1 MKKRLIPL
9 LLVVL
14 LLVGCSADP
23 KSAVTESDLTEP
35 NIGVQTGYD
44 GYTLVVTAWDT
55 PTAVLEEL
63 NQQGIAYTE
72 YYDGA
77 LLLREETAAL
87 GQTAS
92 VYLCEGTYE
101 VDEGD
106 FIQTD
111 GTVKLTVLG
120 AGQGKTRILA
130 QNGLRQ
136 NRGVAIHITGD
147 GGSTVTV
154 RDLTIEGFQVGV
166 KVKNASNVV
175 LEDLLLRENH
185 FAGVELEGAR
195 GCAINRCTF
204 EENGAPCAGDTGFGL
219 VLDAQ
224 SGENTGEENIYTNNG
239 NQNAVDCP
247 SLWDGYTDN
256 DNSIALEC
264 SYTLST
270 EMPVLVDP
278 AIEAQNARPGP
289 NALRY
294 ELENAGYG
302 DGVEEATAGE
312 MPAASDGKYVKL
324 LSGTLTLRIDVPEA
338 GYYRLFVVGGSYD
351 GNSKCDRVSVNDGPE
366 YFTSYPA
373 SGAYEWQLSQ
383 PGLERWTNNV
393 LTPQA
398 PAEGFVF
405 QKGENVITIT
415 ANWGYCAYDCVYLEP
430 IGESG
435 GN

>member
-9 LLVVL
+9 LLAIL
-14 LLVGCSADP
+14 LLAGCGKDP
-23 KSAVTESDLTEP
+23 APAATEP
-35 NIGVQTGYD
+35 NQTEPNVSAPAEYAD
-44 GYTLVVTAWDT
+44 YALVVTAWDT
-55 PTAVLEEL
+55 PAAVLEEL
-63 NQQGIAYTE
+63 NQQGVAYTE

-77 LLLREETAAL
+77 LLLREEAAAL
-87 GQTAS
+87 GQSAT

-111 GTVKLTVLG
+111 GTVELTVLG
-120 AGQGKTRILA
+120 AGQDKTRIEGRS
-130 QNGLRQ
+130 GLRQ
-136 NRGVAIHITGD
+136 NRGSAINVTGD

-154 RDLTIEGFQVGV
+154 RDLTIAGFQTGV
-166 KVKNASNVV
+166 QVKNASNVV
-175 LEDLLLRENH
+175 LENLLLRENH
-185 FAGVELEGAR
+185 FAGVELAGAR

-219 VLDAQ
+219 VLDAK
-224 SGENTGEENIYTNNG
+224 SGENSGEENVYTNNG
-239 NQNAVDCP
+239 NRNAVDCP

-256 DNSIALEC
+256 NNSISLEC

-270 EMPVLVDP
+270 EIPVLVDP
-278 AIEAQNARPGP
+278 AMEAQNARPGP

-294 ELENAGYG
+294 ELEDAGYG

-324 LSGTLTLRIDVPEA
+324 LNGTLTLRINVPEA

-351 GNSKCDRVSVNDGPE
+351 GNSKCDRISVNDGPE

-373 SGAYEWQLSQ
+373 QGAYEWQLSQ

-393 LTPQA
+393 LTPQV
-398 PAEGFVF
+398 PTEGFPF
-405 QKGENVITIT
+405 EEGENVITIT
-415 ANWGYCAYDCVYLEP
+415 ANWGYCAYDCIYLEAVS
-430 IGESG
+430 ESG